1 LDVATFRHTLNDVHP
16 DIVNIHGCNPQVMN
30 QIRACQQ
37 VGVPFVISL
46 HGLIGLN
53 PTVKTTPE
61 LRRLEG
67 KLLRIAELH
76 QWPIVAISSGVKRRA
91 IDYYELKKPDNI
103 RIILNGTEQNEIEPS
118 TPVNICDEVI
128 TSGRKIITCIGSLS
142 KRKNQEQVVDAWA
155 QLPNSIR
162 RQYAVIFFGND
173 LTRGQITTRIN
184 ELGLSNEMYVYGF
197 ANRAQVN
204 YALERACLNVLASID
219 EGFGLSVI
227 EALTFG
233 VPSVIFSDIDA
244 AYDLYDECAIT
255 LITDRSTV
263 ALAKGI
269 QISLAKN
276 WDKDKIIQ
284 FAHNFSM
291 DKVCEQYLQL
301 YREITNK

>member
-1 LDVATFRHTLNDVHP
+1 
-16 DIVNIHGCNPQVMN
+16 
-30 QIRACQQ
+30 
-37 VGVPFVISL
+37 
-46 HGLIGLN
+46 LIGLN